1 MGGIDNFRFLIH
13 LAQAESMHDDHRL
26 RLNCW
31 LSHRRSQDYSM
42 SLLSSRFL
50 LFDMPK
56 VGITLR
62 MSFFRPLS

>member
-26 RLNCW
+26 RVDCW
-31 LSHRRSQDYSM
+31 LSHRRSQDYSV
-42 SLLSSRFL
+42 SLPSSEIL
-50 LFDMPK
+50 PFDIPK